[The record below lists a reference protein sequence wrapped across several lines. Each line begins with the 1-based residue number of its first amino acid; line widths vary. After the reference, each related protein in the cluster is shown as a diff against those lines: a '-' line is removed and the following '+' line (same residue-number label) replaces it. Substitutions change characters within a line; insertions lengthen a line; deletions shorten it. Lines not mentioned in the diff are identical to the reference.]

1 MGGLAPVSLFRVK
14 IGQNIIN
21 INSLKC
27 TNHPHSVFFFFGKY
41 NKNKLECAVDGT
53 PSQIPMLV
61 AKNAKSMTEGWTDI
75 GNWRNKKKTVLEIT
89 LGRHSC

>member
-27 TNHPHSVFFFFGKY
+27 TNHPHSVFFS
-41 NKNKLECAVDGT
+41 LE
-53 PSQIPMLV
+53 
-61 AKNAKSMTEGWTDI
+61 N
-75 GNWRNKKKTVLEIT
+75 IT
-89 LGRHSC
+89 KIN